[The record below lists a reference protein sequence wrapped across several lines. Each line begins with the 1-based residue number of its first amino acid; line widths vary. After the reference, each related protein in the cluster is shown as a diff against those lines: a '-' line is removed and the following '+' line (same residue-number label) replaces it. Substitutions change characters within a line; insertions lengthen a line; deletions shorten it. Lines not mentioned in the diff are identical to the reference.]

1 MSKALSIYQVLS
13 SRHDTLKFDGSWLD
27 AIGNPAS
34 CGSWIIWGQSFNG
47 KTAFAM
53 QLAKYLCRFG
63 KVLYN
68 SMEEGVGRSIQV
80 AIERTD
86 LSAVS
91 RRFSLLDGEDLE
103 DLKKRLSARKHP
115 RIVIMDSLQYS
126 GLNYAQYKELKREF
140 NDILWIWISQAEGRL
155 PEGRLA
161 NRVRYD
167 AMVKIRIEGYRAFVN
182 SRFKDGFQGKNYL
195 TVWEEGARR
204 YWGENQE

>member
-1 MSKALSIYQVLS
+1 MNKALSIYQVLS
-13 SRHDTLKFDGSWLD
+13 SRHDTLNFDGEWLE
-27 AIGNPAS
+27 AIGNPAA

-80 AIERTD
+80 AIERTGMD
-86 LSAVS
+86 SVA
-91 RRFSLLDGEDLE
+91 RRFNLLDSEDIDELM
-103 DLKKRLSARKHP
+103 LRLSQRKHP
-115 RIVIMDSLQYS
+115 KVVIMDSIQYS
-126 GLNYAQYKELKREF
+126 GINYAQYKEIKKKF

-167 AMVKIRIEGYRAFVN
+167 AMVKIRVEGYRAYIN
-182 SRFKDGFQGKNYL
+182 SRFKADYQGKNYI

-204 YWGENQE
+204 YWGENEE

>member
-1 MSKALSIYQVLS
+1 MNKALSIYQVLS
-13 SRHDTLKFDGSWLD
+13 SRNDTLSFDGIWKD
-27 AIGNPAS
+27 AIGDPAS

-68 SMEEGVGRSIQV
+68 SMEEGIGRSIQV

-86 LSAVS
+86 MSSVA
-91 RRFSLLDGEDLE
+91 RRFNLLDCEDIEDLVQ
-103 DLKKRLSARKHP
+103 RLSAKKHP
-115 RIVIMDSLQYS
+115 KIVIMDSIQYS
-126 GLNYAQYKELKREF
+126 GINYAQYKEIKRKF

-167 AMVKIRIEGYRAFVN
+167 AMVKIRVEGYRAYVN
-182 SRFKDGFQGKNYL
+182 SRFKADYQGQNYI
-195 TVWEEGARR
+195 TVWDEGARR
-204 YWGENQE
+204 YWGENEQ